1 MTADLLRPAGH
12 TLQQQIQDLQIDLFS
27 QMLFTPLTLM
37 MIQGGSILRLFF
49 VHQAYDVKN
58 LGEK

>member
-1 MTADLLRPAGH
+1 MSMEPTMTPSRPYLLRAFFDW
-12 TLQQQIQDLQIDLFS
+12 LLD
-27 QMLFTPLTLM
+27 
-37 MIQGGSILRLFF
+37 QGGSILRLFF

>member
-1 MTADLLRPAGH
+1 MSSQRKVSIQAEIYKTLVEDCLDGFTLPELRDAYV
-12 TLQQQIQDLQIDLFS
+12 D
-27 QMLFTPLTLM
+27 
-37 MIQGGSILRLFF
+37 QGGSILRLFF